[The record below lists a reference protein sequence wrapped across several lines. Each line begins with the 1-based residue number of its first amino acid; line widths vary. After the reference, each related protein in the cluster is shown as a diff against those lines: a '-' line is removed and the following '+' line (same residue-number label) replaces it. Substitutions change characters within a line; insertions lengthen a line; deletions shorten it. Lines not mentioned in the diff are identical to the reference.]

1 MRHNVENPDITQLN
15 EIMKKYIDIHDKKY
29 ELHQDRYV
37 LKVRDNQ
44 YLTCKIML
52 NLD

>member
-1 MRHNVENPDITQLN
+1 
-15 EIMKKYIDIHDKKY
+15 MKKYIDIHDKEY
-29 ELHQDRYV
+29 DLHQDRCV

-44 YLTCKIML
+44 YLTCKFMQ